1 MYLGRNVKIMDNQ
14 GILYICPTPI
24 GNLED
29 MTLRT
34 IRILR
39 EVDLIAAEDTRH
51 SRKLLNHLE
60 IDTKMISYHEHN
72 KFKVE
77 DSIIYKLKDGL
88 NIALISDAGMPG
100 ISDPGEEIIKRAIE
114 EGIELYCLPGPS
126 ALINAI
132 VLSGLSTRRFSFE
145 GFLDRNKK
153 ERKQRLERI
162 KYDDRTL
169 IFYEAPHRLKDTLK
183 DMLEILGDRDIVC
196 ARELTKKFEEYKR
209 FKISEMLN
217 IYSEAEN
224 PRGEYVIVVDGES
237 EEEYQKI
244 LDSEFDSLSI
254 EEHIVKLI
262 DEGMRKK
269 DAVKEVA
276 KLRKIPKSDVYKY
289 SIDL

>member
-1 MYLGRNVKIMDNQ
+1 MDNQ

-39 EVDLIAAEDTRH
+39 EVDLVAAEDTRH
-51 SRKLLNHLE
+51 SRRLLNHLE
-60 IDTKMISYHEHN
+60 IDTKMMSYHEHN

-126 ALINAI
+126 ALINAV
-132 VLSGLSTRRFSFE
+132 VLSGLTTRRFAFE

-217 IYSEAEN
+217 IYTTSEN
-224 PRGEYVIVVDGES
+224 PRGEYVVVVDGAS

>member
-1 MYLGRNVKIMDNQ
+1 MNNQ

-34 IRILR
+34 IRILK
-39 EVDLIAAEDTRH
+39 EVDLVAAEDTRH

-60 IDTKMISYHEHN
+60 IEKKMISYHEHN

-77 DSIIYKLKDGL
+77 DSIIDKLKDGL
-88 NIALISDAGMPG
+88 NIALVSDAGMPG

-132 VLSGLSTRRFSFE
+132 VLSGLSTRRFAFE

-153 ERKQRLERI
+153 ERKQRLERV

-217 IYSEAEN
+217 IYATSEN
-224 PRGEYVIVVDGES
+224 PRGEYVVVVDGAS

-244 LDSEFDSLSI
+244 IDSEFDSLTI
-254 EEHIVKLI
+254 EEHIIKLI

-276 KLRKIPKSDVYKY
+276 KLRKLPKSDVYKY

>member
-1 MYLGRNVKIMDNQ
+1 MFLGRDVRKMNKT

-29 MTLRT
+29 ITLRT
-34 IRILR
+34 IRILK
-39 EVDLIAAEDTRH
+39 EADLIAAEDTRH

-60 IDTKMISYHEHN
+60 IEKKMISYHEHN

-77 DSIIYKLKDGL
+77 DLLIDKLKEGL
-88 NIALISDAGMPG
+88 NIALVSDAGMPG

-126 ALINAI
+126 ALINAL

-153 ERKQRLERI
+153 ERKERLERI
-162 KYDDRTL
+162 RYDDRTL

-183 DMLEILGDRDIVC
+183 DMLEILGDRNIVC

-209 FKISEMLN
+209 LRISEILDY
-217 IYSEAEN
+217 YSSNEN
-224 PRGEYVIVVDGES
+224 PRGEYVVVVEGAS
-237 EEEYQKI
+237 EEEFTK
-244 LDSEFDSLSI
+244 LKEAEFENLSI
-254 EEHIVKLI
+254 EEHIIKLM

-269 DAVKEVA
+269 DAVKEVS
-276 KLRKIPKSDVYKY
+276 KLRNIPKNEVYKY

>member
-1 MYLGRNVKIMDNQ
+1 MNNQ

-34 IRILR
+34 IRILK
-39 EVDLIAAEDTRH
+39 EVDLVAAEDTRH

-60 IDTKMISYHEHN
+60 IEKKMISYHEHN

-77 DSIIYKLKDGL
+77 DSIIDRLKDGL
-88 NIALISDAGMPG
+88 NIALVSDAGMPG

-132 VLSGLSTRRFSFE
+132 VLSGLSTRRFAFE

-183 DMLEILGDRDIVC
+183 DMLEILGDRNIVC

-209 FKISEMLN
+209 FKISEILN
-217 IYSEAEN
+217 IYATSEN
-224 PRGEYVIVVDGES
+224 PRGEYVIVVDGAD
-237 EEEYQKI
+237 EEEYQRI
-244 LDSEFDSLSI
+244 IDSEFDTLTI
-254 EEHIVKLI
+254 EEHIIKLI

-276 KLRKIPKSDVYKY
+276 KLRKLPKSEVYKY

>member
-1 MYLGRNVKIMDNQ
+1 MNNQ

-34 IRILR
+34 IRILK
-39 EVDLIAAEDTRH
+39 EVDLVAAEDTRH

-60 IDTKMISYHEHN
+60 IDVPMISYHEHN

-77 DSIIYKLKDGL
+77 DSLINKLKEGL
-88 NIALISDAGMPG
+88 SIALVSDAGMPG
-100 ISDPGEEIIKRAIE
+100 ISDPGEEIIRRAIE

-132 VLSGLSTRRFSFE
+132 VLSGLSTRRFAFE

-162 KYDDRTL
+162 KHDDRTL

-183 DMLEILGDRDIVC
+183 DMLEIFGDRDIVC

-209 FKISEMLN
+209 FKISEILKL
-217 IYSEAEN
+217 YSTTEN
-224 PRGEYVIVVDGES
+224 PRGEYVVVVDGAS

-244 LDSEFDSLSI
+244 IDAEFDSFTI
-254 EEHIVKLI
+254 EEHIVKLM

-276 KLRKIPKSDVYKY
+276 KLRKLPKSEVYKF

>member
-1 MYLGRNVKIMDNQ
+1 MNKCGT
-14 GILYICPTPI
+14 LYICPTPI

-34 IRILR
+34 IRILN

-126 ALINAI
+126 ALVNAV
-132 VLSGLSTRRFSFE
+132 VLSGLSTRRFAFE

-183 DMLEILGDRDIVC
+183 DMLEILGDRNIVC

-217 IYSEAEN
+217 IYSSAEN
-224 PRGEYVIVVDGES
+224 PRGEYVVVVEGAS

-254 EEHIVKLI
+254 EEHIVKLV